1 MFFETVRSEGLA
13 HQSYIV
19 GAGGRAAVID
29 PRRDCGI
36 YLRRAVA
43 HGAVI
48 THIFETHRN
57 EDYVT
62 GSAELA
68 RRTGATVYHGAATPF
83 AFGSPARHGD
93 RFQVGPLE
101 IVALET
107 PGHTDESLSFALY
120 EPSVPGR
127 PVMVFSGD
135 ALFAGSVGRVDLAGD
150 DPVANAHRLHD
161 SLHRVLLPLG
171 DGTIVCPA
179 HGSGSVCGPS
189 ISDLPFTTIGIER
202 RSNPYLRLGREEF
215 VERKAG
221 ERGYRAPYFREMERV
236 NLVGSPAP
244 PDPCTLRRLSPGD
257 LDGMQVVDIRSPTAF
272 AAGHVPGSI
281 NIWREGLPLFIGWTL
296 DYDRP
301 IALVDDFNQELHL
314 AAAHFVRLGFDNLT
328 GFLDGGFMAWLRE
341 ARPVGRI
348 ETWTVQDLFSRLD
361 GVTVLDVRDIANR
374 KERGAIP
381 GSMHVYA
388 GEVAARIDEVP
399 HDRPV

>member
-135 ALFAGSVGRVDLAGD
+135 ALFAGSVG
-150 DPVANAHRLHD
+150 
-161 SLHRVLLPLG
+161 
-171 DGTIVCPA
+171 
-179 HGSGSVCGPS
+179 
-189 ISDLPFTTIGIER
+189 
-202 RSNPYLRLGREEF
+202 
-215 VERKAG
+215 
-221 ERGYRAPYFREMERV
+221 
-236 NLVGSPAP
+236 
-244 PDPCTLRRLSPGD
+244 
-257 LDGMQVVDIRSPTAF
+257 
-272 AAGHVPGSI
+272 
-281 NIWREGLPLFIGWTL
+281 
-296 DYDRP
+296 
-301 IALVDDFNQELHL
+301 
-314 AAAHFVRLGFDNLT
+314 
-328 GFLDGGFMAWLRE
+328 
-341 ARPVGRI
+341 
-348 ETWTVQDLFSRLD
+348 
-361 GVTVLDVRDIANR
+361 
-374 KERGAIP
+374 
-381 GSMHVYA
+381 
-388 GEVAARIDEVP
+388 
-399 HDRPV
+399 